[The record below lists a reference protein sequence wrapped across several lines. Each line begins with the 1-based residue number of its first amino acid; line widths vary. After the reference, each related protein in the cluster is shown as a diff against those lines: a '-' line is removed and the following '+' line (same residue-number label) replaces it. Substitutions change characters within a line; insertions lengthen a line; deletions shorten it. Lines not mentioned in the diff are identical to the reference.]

1 MPSARRRSV
10 CFRPCPTMLGM
21 PGNDRLERF
30 ADLVVRVGANVQP
43 GSFVLLRTDIAH
55 LEIAR
60 AVAERAF
67 VAGASR
73 VEVDWS
79 DGPIRRSQL
88 THADIE
94 KLTRPRPWVIERT
107 KAWAAERGVS
117 ITLVGDPDPHLLDD
131 VDPAKAAAFPVEEA
145 MAYREAIQGQQLR
158 WTVVPAP
165 NPGWARE
172 VFGEPDLERLW
183 DAVATAM
190 RLDEANPVAS
200 WRERAAE
207 LAARAR
213 ALDAL
218 DLTEVRYR
226 SADTDLTVGLVPD
239 SRWTGGS
246 MDDPD
251 GVTYMPNIP
260 TEEVFTSPDRRRADG
275 VISLTKPVII
285 GGVVVEGLKVTFR
298 GGRITDI
305 TATSGVESVRAQLD
319 TDEGAR
325 SLGEVSLV
333 DRDSRIAKAN
343 ILFHNM
349 LFDENAA
356 CHVAWGQSFPFAVA
370 DGLAKSNE
378 ERYEIGLN
386 HSAIHTDVVI
396 GGEGLTVTG
405 TGPKGTIEIIR
416 DDRWV
421 LGTWPLRTRR
431 NYKFQPR
438 GGPADRDPAGSFP
451 DLLVVAPAARSRLSS
466 GR

>member
-1 MPSARRRSV
+1 M
-10 CFRPCPTMLGM
+10 TDD
-21 PGNDRLERF
+21 DRLGRF
-30 ADLVVRVGANVQP
+30 SDLVVRVGANVQP
-43 GSFVLLRTDIAH
+43 GSFVLVRSDIAH

-60 AVAERAF
+60 AVVERAY
-67 VAGASR
+67 VAGASW

-88 THADIE
+88 THTDIE
-94 KLTRPRPWVIERT
+94 RLTRARPWVVERT

-131 VDPAKAAAFPVEEA
+131 VDPAKVAAFGVEEA
-145 MAYREAIQGQQLR
+145 RAYREAVLEQQLR
-158 WTVVPAP
+158 WTVVAAP
-165 NPGWARE
+165 NPGWAAE
-172 VFGEPDLERLW
+172 VFGEPDMERLW

-190 RLDEANPVAS
+190 RLDEADPVTS
-200 WRERAAE
+200 WRERAAD

-226 SADTDLTVGLVPD
+226 SADTDLTVGLVPNA
-239 SRWTGGS
+239 RWTGGS

-285 GGVVVEGLKVTFR
+285 GGVVVEGLKVTFG
-298 GGRITDI
+298 GGRITDV
-305 TATSGVESVRAQLD
+305 TATSGTESVRAQLGI
-319 TDEGAR
+319 DEGAR

-333 DRDSRIAKAN
+333 DRDSRIAKAG

-370 DGLAKSNE
+370 DGLAMSNE

-386 HSAIHTDVVI
+386 RSVIHTDVVI
-396 GGEGLTVTG
+396 GGQGLTVSG
-405 TGPKGTIEIIR
+405 TGPKGTVEILR
-416 DDRWV
+416 DDEWV
-421 LGTWPLRTRR
+421 LGT
-431 NYKFQPR
+431 QH
-438 GGPADRDPAGSFP
+438 PA
-451 DLLVVAPAARSRLSS
+451 
-466 GR
+466 

>member
-1 MPSARRRSV
+1 M
-10 CFRPCPTMLGM
+10 TD
-21 PGNDRLERF
+21 NDRLERF
-30 ADLVVRVGANVQP
+30 SDLVVRLGANVQP
-43 GSFVLLRTDIAH
+43 GSFVLVRSDVAH
-55 LEIAR
+55 LQIAR
-60 AVAERAF
+60 AVVERAY
-67 VAGASR
+67 VAGASW

-94 KLTRPRPWVIERT
+94 RLTRARPWVVERT

-117 ITLVGDPDPHLLDD
+117 ITLVGDPDPHLLDG
-131 VDPAKAAAFPVEEA
+131 VDPAKVAAFGVEEA
-145 MAYREAIQGQQLR
+145 RAYREAVLEQQLR
-158 WTVVPAP
+158 WTVVAAP
-165 NPGWARE
+165 NPGWATE
-172 VFGEPDLERLW
+172 VFGEPDMERLW

-190 RLDEANPVAS
+190 RLDEADPVTS
-200 WRERAAE
+200 WRERAAD

-226 SADTDLTVGLVPD
+226 SADTDLTVGLVPNA
-239 SRWTGGS
+239 RWTGGS

-285 GGVVVEGLKVTFR
+285 GGVVVEGLKVTFG
-298 GGRITDI
+298 GGRITDV
-305 TATSGVESVRAQLD
+305 TATSGTESVRAQLGI
-319 TDEGAR
+319 DEGAR

-333 DRDSRIAKAN
+333 DRDSRIAKAG

-370 DGLAKSNE
+370 DGLAMSNE

-386 HSAIHTDVVI
+386 RSVIHTDVVI
-396 GGEGLTVTG
+396 GGQGLTVTG
-405 TGPKGTIEIIR
+405 TGSNGTIEILR
-416 DDRWV
+416 DDEWV
-421 LGTWPLRTRR
+421 LGTRH
-431 NYKFQPR
+431 
-438 GGPADRDPAGSFP
+438 PA
-451 DLLVVAPAARSRLSS
+451 
-466 GR
+466 